1 MINSLFA
8 MKRIALLGLALSAL
22 AVTAF
27 AAPGDLLPFNPNPS
41 ERVHA
46 AAVQPDG
53 RIVIAGFF
61 EHLQTDTAQQITR
74 QRLARLNADGTS
86 DASFYPFPNAQVYAV
101 AALENGK
108 ILVGGDFTSF
118 KNGGASSENPVV
130 NRTHLARLNSDGSVD
145 ESFNANLAGGWSV
158 LSILPLADGRIYIG
172 GNFMTV
178 GGVAHA
184 RVALLNENGS
194 PDNSFSF
201 QAGAEVTNMAVDEQ
215 NRVLLG
221 SYGNLGSGLAVRVS
235 AAGVLDSGFTPAPD
249 FTVFC
254 LQPQADGQVLIGG
267 NYDNVGGQ
275 PIKNLARV
283 NATSGLA
290 DTDFQPGAG
299 AKVFSTSVLTNGK
312 ILVTGDFSQFQPPG
326 AASPT
331 ARSCFAMLE
340 PSGNLDTSFN
350 PIISSVTIFHS
361 LVQSDGS
368 LLLLHTGDNVT
379 AQGVRHGITR
389 LEGDSAS
396 SVLSPTSTSR
406 VQWLRGGA
414 LAEPAYVVF
423 DQSTDNG
430 TTWTRLGTAI
440 RTTGGWELTG
450 LSLPNTGKLRAHA
463 RVNSSTAYYGC
474 SSVLESV
481 VDIQIP
487 IVVPG
492 SANVWLAGLP
502 SGTARNTDSAPGA
515 SPVEVNVTLTA
526 GQDVTFTVTGGTH
539 NGPVGPGTTGP
550 DGGSDVTHETEN
562 SIAELKAPLNSLVG
576 VFLNGNEPSG
586 STQPYRD
593 FNVPAHREFDLI
605 KPGLQQPFFIGDGRR
620 SDDFVQHVRIPA
632 GATRLFVGSL
642 DEYDNETNS
651 GAFEVDA
658 EVVAP
663 LPEVPV
669 PTEPLITS
677 GEPGQNWEFS
687 ITQPDLPGLTL
698 RLQSTLTSD
707 PGGWADLPGGGL
719 MELGIDN
726 VWTLA
731 LADLPLGHRS
741 FRIVQMADGHAA
753 TTFTFPQTFRVSS
766 PAGRIL
772 YTRGS
777 FGSSE
782 LVLMEA
788 DGSDKVVLTDN
799 TFSPLRCAMSPNG
812 LMVAFTTF
820 SGELFLMKAEPMNG
834 TTNIPVNIL
843 EDSSSGVLFN
853 AIPVWSADGI
863 HIAYADSSSH
873 IQVIAG
879 LDENGAPLPFDAST
893 NPLYDVFTSFASE
906 PNLAWS
912 PNGKYLA
919 LTEGSLIQA
928 FQVMDDAGDIIPGG
942 SSTVTLTLP
951 SDFAT
956 QKKSVAWSA
965 DGSQIAFVEENS
977 STGATRVSLLTVD
990 TGTDDLIPEHA
1001 TTNPRVKLTTDLVTS
1016 HAPQHVSWSPDGTLL
1031 ALETDDAGTHR
1042 IEVIKPEEINETL
1055 NPLVPLTFPAS
1066 GGNSFQPVFQQPK
1079 TALIIPQLVAFQ
1091 SAIYAGNEDDEEP
1104 ITVRVVRTG
1113 LTAGEIEVPF
1123 TVTDGTAIEG
1133 LDFTLSESPLIFA
1146 DGESE
1151 KTIIVTPLLDAED
1164 QEIDETL
1171 ELTLVAPPDVD
1182 LGGIPSTTVTIN
1194 DSDSSAQ
1201 PFAPP
1206 SNELTVAVNDKLLK
1220 TGTAKSGDILSFKA
1234 RQEQGWALGGIQV
1247 KVQYTTNT
1255 KDPASWLNLP
1265 EPLLARST
1273 NTSLTWVA
1281 DTRKFPVGKLYFRT
1295 RTYALKHRS
1304 NAGPVV
1310 GPFTISAA
1318 PVLEL
1323 TMTVDTDSDPT
1334 GLTVKPS
1341 EFINYRIKCKNIGT
1355 ATATKVLLNS
1365 RLPQSTRFD
1374 SASNA
1379 HAPYFKEVKDKK
1391 GVTTDTQ
1398 WNVGNINAGAEVNE
1412 FLTVQ
1417 VNSVEQIEYNRLIQN
1432 DRLTYK
1438 IGSGKEVFM
1447 PTFRTTVSPP
1457 IKITA
1462 AKDKSIVVAGD
1473 LITYT
1478 LTIRNEASYPVTGGK
1493 VTDQVPT
1500 GARLI
1505 TAAYGDGAGNYL
1517 GIGITADTLEPTPIG
1532 LTEPGFTPH
1541 NGMLTWNVGDIEAG
1555 GSRQL
1560 RFTVRVAYDLFEK
1573 LTRNGESFNVQIQNL
1588 NFDFTGTPPSGGVIA
1603 ARGGFIPFSDIARTF
1618 VSAVP
1623 PTSRPEI
1630 GLQKL
1635 AVSDTVTKL
1644 GSSDIAGI
1652 FVDGRRQIEYEIGA
1666 WNYGTAPADETE
1678 IYDGIPFETE
1688 INADNPI
1695 IGSATTDTFTSEV
1708 PHQLT
1713 VGQKVRLPYLTGG
1726 AGLTMTTIYFVKT
1739 VPSATE
1745 FTVAKTATGVV
1756 LNFTTDVTAGTLR
1769 RFVYDTDAFMR
1780 KFSINGNVQ
1789 HSSADFLFFDANG
1802 SQLAP
1807 GGEPFIDRDND
1818 GIIDTVGKKD
1828 LADFTSGKSEF
1839 IDQNGNSKYDGPEA
1853 IRTFAYDLG
1862 TLPPMTAPN
1871 MHRLTYRV
1879 QLAPKVARGE
1889 YIAALS
1895 SAVHKKGAGLEL
1907 TCPDFYYPVIGTPPI
1922 EFAKVVAKLEFA
1934 MERPRPRDNGFIGG
1948 TPGVYQVAYDL
1959 TFTNKGDFFANDT
1972 QLRIPIPAGFTTPS
1986 GRQPIDKRNAA
1997 YDAAI
2002 TGSPGTAV
2010 FDIGEVAPGATV
2022 TRQLVLNMTV
2032 PIPPALLVK
2041 GQLKNYSALI
2051 APRVVATKLTTT
2063 SIFAP
2068 PPAGKK
2074 ATDAIPPP
2082 PVVAKMNADG
2092 SFTITTPIQQTPT
2105 ATRVF
2110 IGRVSYASVQEGT
2123 ECDFFIFFGNSGY
2136 ESSGAGEVAMQV
2148 PYGTRL
2154 VSADPLSYNT
2164 LDNAS
2169 ETLNFSP
2176 GYFKIEQIKGK
2187 RRLEDGTI
2195 DVVRWKFANIPPSA
2209 IYCVKMVV
2217 HVNRIF
2223 PGSSIIDKSAYIS
2236 VSNAAAKSASP
2247 ITVKVRKDSSGAVD
2261 WWQGVGDLLQGVGN
2275 FVDDSMRHLFGGFTK
2290 EITFNSN
2297 VVSLGGPDFVQ
2308 MDNGTLVIPL
2318 GSGRSAIIGP
2328 YSLLAGKMP
2337 GKSFLIYGDGNGI
2350 ALAAGATTGQQVL
2363 VGGTTNA
2370 YRNVHQ
2376 ILNELHTVNS
2386 IVAGGG
2392 GNIVAAGGGN
2402 IVAGGGGNIVAAG
2415 GGNVV
2420 ANDGAGLAP
2429 LGFISFTNPP
2439 SIVAGGG
2446 GNIVAAGGG
2455 NIVAAG
2461 GGNIVAAG
2469 GGNIVAAG
2477 GGNIVAAG
2485 GGNIVEIGS
2494 KQIPPVEMTKII
2506 NTLVGQDGASLTDIV
2521 LQKDIGSVVAND
2533 GAGVVLDP
2541 EALASQGALSLIGND
2556 AGSFQGGIGEP

>member
-1 MINSLFA
+1 VTGGIFVGNDFPAWSPDGTRIILSSLLPAPPGIPDKTDIAFLTVREPLAAGGDILPVADDGFNDGRVSLFRDQSGGWNPDYVHEA
-8 MKRIALLGLALSAL
+8 PNYVSEPSWSTDGSRVIYGYRFAGVPELNTLFSINPALED
-22 AVTAF
+22 VIT
-27 AAPGDLLPFNPNPS
+27 NPS
-41 ERVHA
+41 
-46 AAVQPDG
+46 
-53 RIVIAGFF
+53 
-61 EHLQTDTAQQITR
+61 
-74 QRLARLNADGTS
+74 
-86 DASFYPFPNAQVYAV
+86 
-101 AALENGK
+101 
-108 ILVGGDFTSF
+108 
-118 KNGGASSENPVV
+118 
-130 NRTHLARLNSDGSVD
+130 
-145 ESFNANLAGGWSV
+145 
-158 LSILPLADGRIYIG
+158 
-172 GNFMTV
+172 
-178 GGVAHA
+178 
-184 RVALLNENGS
+184 VALTEIT
-194 PDNSFSF
+194 NS
-201 QAGAEVTNMAVDEQ
+201 GT
-215 NRVLLG
+215 G
-221 SYGNLGSGLAVRVS
+221 
-235 AAGVLDSGFTPAPD
+235 TP
-249 FTVFC
+249 
-254 LQPQADGQVLIGG
+254 GG
-267 NYDNVGGQ
+267 RR
-275 PIKNLARV
+275 A
-283 NATSGLA
+283 S
-290 DTDFQPGAG
+290 FQPGQISPP
-299 AKVFSTSVLTNGK
+299 VVL
-312 ILVTGDFSQFQPPG
+312 P
-326 AASPT
+326 
-331 ARSCFAMLE
+331 
-340 PSGNLDTSFN
+340 
-350 PIISSVTIFHS
+350 
-361 LVQSDGS
+361 
-368 LLLLHTGDNVT
+368 
-379 AQGVRHGITR
+379 
-389 LEGDSAS
+389 
-396 SVLSPTSTSR
+396 
-406 VQWLRGGA
+406 
-414 LAEPAYVVF
+414 
-423 DQSTDNG
+423 
-430 TTWTRLGTAI
+430 
-440 RTTGGWELTG
+440 
-450 LSLPNTGKLRAHA
+450 
-463 RVNSSTAYYGC
+463 
-474 SSVLESV
+474 
-481 VDIQIP
+481 
-487 IVVPG
+487 VPE
-492 SANVWLAGLP
+492 
-502 SGTARNTDSAPGA
+502 D
-515 SPVEVNVTLTA
+515 
-526 GQDVTFTVTGGTH
+526 
-539 NGPVGPGTTGP
+539 
-550 DGGSDVTHETEN
+550 
-562 SIAELKAPLNSLVG
+562 
-576 VFLNGNEPSG
+576 
-586 STQPYRD
+586 
-593 FNVPAHREFDLI
+593 
-605 KPGLQQPFFIGDGRR
+605 FFI
-620 SDDFVQHVRIPA
+620 V
-632 GATRLFVGSL
+632 T
-642 DEYDNETNS
+642 
-651 GAFEVDA
+651 
-658 EVVAP
+658 
-663 LPEVPV
+663 
-669 PTEPLITS
+669 
-677 GEPGQNWEFS
+677 GEPGDPWTFTTTLDS
-687 ITQPDLPGLTL
+687 AAAGLFL
-698 RLQSTLTSD
+698 RVQSTLTPDNEGS
-707 PGGWADLPGGGL
+707 WTDLPGGGQ
-719 MELGIDN
+719 MTRNGSA
-726 VWTLA
+726 WTLDA
-731 LADLPLGHRS
+731 TLIPAGTRF
-741 FRIVQMADGHAA
+741 FRVVAAA
-753 TTFTFPQTFRVSS
+753 TNFQDTKTQFSTSFEVVS
-766 PAGRIL
+766 PGRIL

-799 TFSPLRCAMSPNG
+799 TFSPIRCAMSPNG

-820 SGELFLMKAEPMNG
+820 SGELFVMKAESMNG
-834 TTNIPVNIL
+834 TTNVPVNIL
-843 EDSSSGVLFN
+843 EDSSSEVLFN
-853 AIPVWSADGI
+853 AIPAWSADGI

-873 IQVIAG
+873 IQVIAA

-893 NPLYDVFTSFASE
+893 NPLIDVFTSFSGE

-928 FQVMDDAGDIIPGG
+928 FQVMDGAGDIIPGV
-942 SSTVTLTLP
+942 SATVTLTLP

-965 DGSQIAFVEENS
+965 DGSRIAFVEENP
-977 STGATRVSLLTVD
+977 STSAARVSLLTVD
-990 TGTDDLIPEHA
+990 TGSGALIPEHA
-1001 TTNPRVKLTTDLVTS
+1001 TNNPREKLTTDLVTS
-1016 HAPQHVSWSPDGTLL
+1016 HAPQYVSWSSDGAFL
-1031 ALETDDAGTHR
+1031 ALETDDSGTHR
-1042 IEVIKPEEINETL
+1042 IELIKPEEIDETL
-1055 NPLVPLTFPAS
+1055 NPLIPITLPSS
-1066 GGNSFQPVFQQPK
+1066 GGNAFQPVFKQPK
-1079 TALIIPQLVAFQ
+1079 TALAISQLVAFQ
-1091 SAIYAGNEDDEEP
+1091 AANYAGNEDDEEP

-1123 TVTDGTAIEG
+1123 TVTAGTAIEG
-1133 LDFTLSESPLIFA
+1133 LDFTLSESPLVFA

-1164 QEIDETL
+1164 QELDETL
-1171 ELTLVAPPDVD
+1171 ELTLVAPLDVD
-1182 LGGIPSTTVTIN
+1182 LGGIASTTVTIG
-1194 DSDSSAQ
+1194 DSDSSVQ
-1201 PFAPP
+1201 PFTPP
-1206 SNELTVAVNDKLLK
+1206 CNEFTVAVNGKLMK
-1220 TGTAKSGDILSFKA
+1220 TGTGKSGDTLSFKA
-1234 RQEQGWALGGIQV
+1234 RQEQGWDLADIQV
-1247 KVQYTTNT
+1247 KVQYTTNP
-1255 KDPASWLNLP
+1255 KDAGSWLNLP
-1265 EPLLARST
+1265 EPLLSRST
-1273 NTSLTWVA
+1273 NTSLTWVGE
-1281 DTRKFPVGKLYFRT
+1281 TRKFPVGKLYFRT
-1295 RTYALKHRS
+1295 RSYALKHRS

-1310 GPFTISAA
+1310 GPFTINAA

-1323 TMTVDTDSDPT
+1323 TMKVATDSDLS

-1341 EFINYRIKCKNIGT
+1341 EFITYSIKCKNIGT

-1374 SASNA
+1374 SASHA
-1379 HAPYFKEVKDKK
+1379 IAPYFKEVKGAN

-1438 IGSGKEVFM
+1438 IGTGKEVFM

-1478 LTIRNEASYPVTGGK
+1478 LTIRNEASYLVTGGK

-1505 TAAYGDGAGNYL
+1505 TAAYGAGNGNYL
-1517 GIGITADTLEPTPIG
+1517 GVGVPASDLITTPVG

-1573 LTRNGESFNVQIQNL
+1573 LTRNGESFNIQIQNL

-1603 ARGGFIPFSDIARTF
+1603 ARGGYIPFSDIARTF

-1635 AVSDTVTKL
+1635 AVSDTLTKL

-1666 WNYGTAPADETE
+1666 WNYGTATAAETE

-1695 IGSATTDTFTSEV
+1695 IGSALTDTFTSEV

-1745 FTVAKTATGVV
+1745 FTLSKTATGVV

-1789 HSSADFLFFDANG
+1789 NSSADFLFFDVNG
-1802 SQLAP
+1802 SLISP

-1818 GIIDTVGKKD
+1818 GIIDTTGKKD
-1828 LADFTSGKSEF
+1828 LTDFASGKSEF
-1839 IDQNGNSKYDGPEA
+1839 LDQNGNGKYDGPEA
-1853 IRTFAYDLG
+1853 IRTFSYDLG
-1862 TLPPMTAPN
+1862 DLPPMTAPN
-1871 MHRLTYRV
+1871 THKLTYRV
-1879 QLAPKVARGE
+1879 QLTPKVARGE

-1948 TPGVYQVAYDL
+1948 TPGVYQIAYDL

-1972 QLRIPIPAGFTTPS
+1972 QLRIPIPAGFTTLS
-1986 GRQPIDKRNAA
+1986 GRQPIDKRNAT

-2022 TRQLVLNMTV
+2022 TRQLVLNMTT
-2032 PIPPALLVK
+2032 PFPPTLLVK
-2041 GQLKNYSALI
+2041 GLLKNYSALI
-2051 APRVVATKLTTT
+2051 APRVVATKVTTT
-2063 SIFAP
+2063 SISAP

-2074 ATDAIPPP
+2074 ATDAMPLP

-2110 IGRVSYASVQEGT
+2110 IGRISYASVQEGNL
-2123 ECDFFIFFGNSGY
+2123 CDFFIFFGNMGD
-2136 ESSGAGEVAMQV
+2136 EISGAGEVAMQV

-2154 VSADPLSYNT
+2154 FSADPLGY
-2164 LDNAS
+2164 
-2169 ETLNFSP
+2169 SP
-2176 GYFKIEQIKGK
+2176 VAGDDSKSTYFGPGHFKIEQIAGK
-2187 RRLEDGTI
+2187 RRPEDGTV

-2209 IYCVKMVV
+2209 IYCVKMTVE
-2217 HVNRIF
+2217 VNRFF
-2223 PGSSIIDKSAYIS
+2223 PGSSITDKSAYIS
-2236 VSNAAAKSASP
+2236 VSNAAARSASP
-2247 ITVKVRKDSSGAVD
+2247 ITIKVIKDGSGAVD
-2261 WWQGVGDLLQGVGN
+2261 WWQGVGDVMQGFGN
-2275 FVDDSMRHLFGGFTK
+2275 WVDESLRILFGDFTK
-2290 EITFNSN
+2290 QITLYSN
-2297 VVSLGGPDFVQ
+2297 VVSLGGADFVQ

-2318 GSGRSAIIGP
+2318 GRGRSAIIGP
-2328 YSLLAGKMP
+2328 GHLLDGKVPEKSYIVYP
-2337 GKSFLIYGDGNGI
+2337 GSIPSSI
-2350 ALAAGATTGQQVL
+2350 ALVAGATTGQQVL

-2402 IVAGGGGNIVAAG
+2402 IVAAG

-2420 ANDGAGLAP
+2420 SNDGAGLAP
-2429 LGFISFTNPP
+2429 LGFITFANPP
-2439 SIVAGGG
+2439 STVAAGG

-2494 KQIPPVEMTKII
+2494 KQIPPVEMSKII
-2506 NTLVGQDGASLTDIV
+2506 NTLLGMDGASLADVV

-2541 EALASQGALSLIGND
+2541 EALANQDVMSLIGD
-2556 AGSFQGGIGEP
+2556 DGASLQGGIGDP

>member
-1 MINSLFA
+1 MNAGGGNRTVLAGSEFSDYGYAALTADGTHVAFVA
-8 MKRIALLGLALSAL
+8 KQGLDGPKLWVMKAEPLDLVDNPAVMVRENVSPLSRICWSPNGRRL
-22 AVTAF
+22 AF
-27 AAPGDLLPFNPNPS
+27 ADALDPQIYVLETVDVGGNITPEGVSNMAVKVTSVNAQAQNPAWS
-41 ERVHA
+41 
-46 AAVQPDG
+46 PDG
-53 RIVIAGFF
+53 RVLAYSDGDTIRGLVVQDGAGVLTP
-61 EHLQTDTAQQITR
+61 EDTET
-74 QRLARLNADGTS
+74 NAPVALTGGIYVGNDFPAWSPDGTQIILSSLHPAPPGLPYTS
-86 DASFYPFPNAQVYAV
+86 DVAFRTVRQPLAAGGALIPAFPVGFNDGRVSLFRDQSGGWNPDYVHEAPSFV
-101 AALENGK
+101 AEPSWSTDGSRVIYGFRFAGVPEMNTLFSLNPALENV
-108 ILVGGDFTSF
+108 IT
-118 KNGGASSENPVV
+118 NP
-130 NRTHLARLNSDGSVD
+130 S
-145 ESFNANLAGGWSV
+145 
-158 LSILPLADGRIYIG
+158 
-172 GNFMTV
+172 
-178 GGVAHA
+178 
-184 RVALLNENGS
+184 VALTEI
-194 PDNSFSF
+194 
-201 QAGAEVTNMAVDEQ
+201 TNF
-215 NRVLLG
+215 G
-221 SYGNLGSGLAVRVS
+221 T
-235 AAGVLDSGFTPAPD
+235 GVP
-249 FTVFC
+249 
-254 LQPQADGQVLIGG
+254 GG
-267 NYDNVGGQ
+267 RR
-275 PIKNLARV
+275 A
-283 NATSGLA
+283 S
-290 DTDFQPGAG
+290 FQPGQISGPPA
-299 AKVFSTSVLTNGK
+299 VL
-312 ILVTGDFSQFQPPG
+312 P
-326 AASPT
+326 
-331 ARSCFAMLE
+331 
-340 PSGNLDTSFN
+340 
-350 PIISSVTIFHS
+350 
-361 LVQSDGS
+361 
-368 LLLLHTGDNVT
+368 
-379 AQGVRHGITR
+379 
-389 LEGDSAS
+389 
-396 SVLSPTSTSR
+396 
-406 VQWLRGGA
+406 
-414 LAEPAYVVF
+414 
-423 DQSTDNG
+423 
-430 TTWTRLGTAI
+430 
-440 RTTGGWELTG
+440 
-450 LSLPNTGKLRAHA
+450 
-463 RVNSSTAYYGC
+463 
-474 SSVLESV
+474 
-481 VDIQIP
+481 
-487 IVVPG
+487 VPE
-492 SANVWLAGLP
+492 
-502 SGTARNTDSAPGA
+502 D
-515 SPVEVNVTLTA
+515 
-526 GQDVTFTVTGGTH
+526 
-539 NGPVGPGTTGP
+539 
-550 DGGSDVTHETEN
+550 
-562 SIAELKAPLNSLVG
+562 
-576 VFLNGNEPSG
+576 
-586 STQPYRD
+586 
-593 FNVPAHREFDLI
+593 
-605 KPGLQQPFFIGDGRR
+605 FFI
-620 SDDFVQHVRIPA
+620 V
-632 GATRLFVGSL
+632 T
-642 DEYDNETNS
+642 
-651 GAFEVDA
+651 
-658 EVVAP
+658 
-663 LPEVPV
+663 
-669 PTEPLITS
+669 
-677 GEPGQNWEFS
+677 GEPGDPWTFTATLDSAAAGLFVRVQS
-687 ITQPDLPGLTL
+687 SLTPDIEG
-698 RLQSTLTSD
+698 S
-707 PGGWADLPGGGL
+707 WADLPGGGQMTRNGSL
-719 MELGIDN
+719 
-726 VWTLA
+726 WTLEA
-731 LADLPLGHRS
+731 TLIPAGTRF
-741 FRIVQMADGHAA
+741 FRVIAAA
-753 TTFTFPQTFRVSS
+753 TGLQDTKTQFSTSFEVVSR
-766 PAGRIL
+766 GRIL

-799 TFSPLRCAMSPNG
+799 TVSPIRCAMSPNG

-820 SGELFLMKAEPMNG
+820 SGELFVMKAELMND
-834 TTNIPVNIL
+834 TTNDPVNIL
-843 EDSSSGVLFN
+843 GGSSSSVLFN
-853 AIPVWSADGI
+853 AIPAWSADGI

-873 IQVIAG
+873 IQVIAA
-879 LDENGAPLPFDAST
+879 LDENGVPLPFDEST

-928 FQVMDDAGDIIPGG
+928 FQVMDGAGDIITGTG
-942 SSTVTLTLP
+942 ASTVTLTLP

-977 STGATRVSLLTVD
+977 STGAARVALLTVD
-990 TGTDDLIPEHA
+990 TGTGALIPEHA
-1001 TTNPRVKLTTDLVTS
+1001 TNNPRLKLTTDLVTS
-1016 HAPQHVSWSPDGTLL
+1016 HAPQYVSWSPDGTLL
-1031 ALETDDAGTHR
+1031 ALETNDSDVHR
-1042 IEVIKPEEINETL
+1042 IEVIKPEEIDETL
-1055 NPLVPLTFPAS
+1055 NPLMPITLPSS
-1066 GGNSFQPVFQQPK
+1066 GGNAFQPVFKQPK
-1079 TALIIPQLVAFQ
+1079 TALAISQVVAFQ
-1091 SAIYAGNEDDEEP
+1091 AANYAGNEDDEEP

-1113 LTAGEIEVPF
+1113 LTTGEIEVPF
-1123 TVTDGTAIEG
+1123 TVTAGTAIED
-1133 LDFTLSESPLIFA
+1133 LDFTLSESPLVFA

-1164 QEIDETL
+1164 QELDETL
-1171 ELTLVAPPDVD
+1171 VLTLVAPLDVD
-1182 LGGIPSTTVTIN
+1182 LGGIPSTTITIN
-1194 DSDSSAQ
+1194 DSDSSVQ
-1201 PFAPP
+1201 PFTPP
-1206 SNELTVAVNDKLLK
+1206 CNEFTVAVNGKLLK
-1220 TGTAKSGDILSFKA
+1220 TGTGKSGDTLSFKA
-1234 RQEQGWALGGIQV
+1234 RQEQGWDLADIQV
-1247 KVQYTTNT
+1247 KVQYTTNP
-1255 KDPASWLNLP
+1255 KDAGSWLNLP
-1265 EPLLARST
+1265 DPLLSRST

-1295 RTYALKHRS
+1295 RSYALKHRS

-1310 GPFTISAA
+1310 GPFTINAA

-1374 SASNA
+1374 SASHAN
-1379 HAPYFKEVKDKK
+1379 APYFKEVKDKK

-1417 VNSVEQIEYNRLIQN
+1417 VNSVEQIEYNRLILN

-1438 IGSGKEVFM
+1438 IGTGKEVFM

-1457 IKITA
+1457 ITITA

-1478 LTIRNEASYPVTGGK
+1478 LTIRNEASYIVTGGK

-1517 GIGITADTLEPTPIG
+1517 GTGVTADTLETTPTG

-1603 ARGGFIPFSDIARTF
+1603 ARGGFIPGSDIARTF

-1652 FVDGRRQIEYEIGA
+1652 FVDGRRQIEYEIGT
-1666 WNYGTAPADETE
+1666 WNYGTAPAAETE

-1695 IGSATTDTFTSEV
+1695 IGDATTDTFTSEV
-1708 PHQLT
+1708 PHQLA
-1713 VGQKVRLPYLTGG
+1713 VGQKVRLPYLIGG
-1726 AGLTMTTIYFVKT
+1726 AGLTITTLYFVKT

-1745 FTVAKTATGVV
+1745 FTLAKTATGIV

-1769 RFVYDTDAFMR
+1769 RYVYDADAFMR
-1780 KFSINGNVQ
+1780 KFSVNGTVQ
-1789 HSSADFLFFDANG
+1789 HSSADFLFFDVNG
-1802 SQLAP
+1802 SLLSP
-1807 GGEPFIDRDND
+1807 GGEPFIDRNNN
-1818 GIIDTVGKKD
+1818 GTIDTTGKKNE
-1828 LADFTSGKSEF
+1828 ADFLSGKSEF
-1839 IDQNGNSKYDGPEA
+1839 LDQNGNGKYDGPGS

-1879 QLAPKVARGE
+1879 QLTPKVARGE

-1922 EFAKVVAKLEFA
+1922 EFAKVVAKLELA
-1934 MERPRPRDNGFIGG
+1934 MERPGPRDIGFIAGPVAPPPGG
-1948 TPGVYQVAYDL
+1948 AAPPPGAASGVHQVAYDI
-1959 TFTNKGDFFANDT
+1959 TFTNKGDFFSNDT
-1972 QLRIPIPAGFTTPS
+1972 QLRIPIPPGFTTPS
-1986 GRQPIDKRNAA
+1986 GRQPIDKRNAT

-2032 PIPPALLVK
+2032 PIPPTLLVK
-2041 GQLKNYSALI
+2041 GLLKNYSALI
-2051 APRVVATKLTTT
+2051 APRVVATKVTTT
-2063 SIFAP
+2063 SIHAP

-2074 ATDAIPPP
+2074 ATSSPPP
-2082 PVVAKMNADG
+2082 LVITLTKAADG
-2092 SFTITTPIQQTPT
+2092 SYHIATPIQQTPT
-2105 ATRVF
+2105 STRVF
-2110 IGRVSYASVQEGT
+2110 IGRVSYASVQEGR
-2123 ECDFFIFFGNSGY
+2123 ECEFFIFFGNMGD
-2136 ESSGAGEVAMQV
+2136 EISGAGEVAMQV

-2154 VSADPLSYNT
+2154 VSADPLSYNPVEN
-2164 LDNAS
+2164 DNS
-2169 ETLNFSP
+2169 QTSNFSP

-2187 RRLEDGTI
+2187 RRLEDGTV
-2195 DVVRWKFANIPPSA
+2195 DVVRWKFASIPPAA

-2217 HVNRIF
+2217 HVNRPF

-2236 VSNAAAKSASP
+2236 VSNAAARSASP

-2261 WWQGVGDLLQGVGN
+2261 WWQGVGDLMQGIGN
-2275 FVDDSMRHLFGGFTK
+2275 FVDDSLLHLFGGFTK
-2290 EITFNSN
+2290 QITFNSN
-2297 VVSLGGPDFVQ
+2297 VVSLGGADFVQ

-2318 GSGRSAIIGP
+2318 GRGRSAIIGP
-2328 YSLLAGKMP
+2328 ANLLEGQVP
-2337 GKSFLIYGDGNGI
+2337 GKSFILRSETTTSGI
-2350 ALAAGATTGQQVL
+2350 AMAAGATTGQQVL
-2363 VGGTTNA
+2363 VGGSTNA

-2386 IVAGGG
+2386 IVAAGG

-2402 IVAGGGGNIVAAG
+2402 IVAAGGGNIVAAGGGNIVAAG

-2429 LGFISFTNPP
+2429 LGFITFANPP
-2439 SIVAGGG
+2439 SIVAAGG

-2506 NTLVGQDGASLTDIV
+2506 NTLVGQDGASLADIV
-2521 LQKDIGSVVAND
+2521 LQKDIGSVIGND

-2556 AGSFQGGIGEP
+2556 AGGFQGGLGEP